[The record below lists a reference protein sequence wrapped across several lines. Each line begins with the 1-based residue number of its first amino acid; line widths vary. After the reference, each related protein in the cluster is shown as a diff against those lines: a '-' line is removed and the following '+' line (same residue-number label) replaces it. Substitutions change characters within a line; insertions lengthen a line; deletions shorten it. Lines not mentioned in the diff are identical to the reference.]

1 MTMNESTS
9 QGGVRRKQKLAIL
22 VNMISPARI
31 SLYSAL
37 AERFDLLLLHGG
49 TESNRDTWG
58 SVGRQLPGAR
68 VVKVWGWQIPLT
80 RWVRGR
86 AFDRRYL
93 HLTPGYL
100 WQLYRF
106 RPDVIITNEMG
117 LRTLIALTY
126 ATVARKPV
134 WVW

>member
-1 MTMNESTS
+1 MPMNENPTLGAAS
-9 QGGVRRKQKLAIL
+9 RKQKLAIL

-31 SLYSAL
+31 PLYSSL

-49 TESNRDTWG
+49 NESNRDTWHD
-58 SVGRQLPGAR
+58 VDRQLLQAR

-80 RWVRGR
+80 RRVRGR
-86 AFDRRYL
+86 AFDRCYL

-100 WQLYRF
+100 WQLFRF